1 MPDGQTFSTSTRTV
15 RPAWADA
22 ASLLLILAAA
32 VLLRL
37 TSFVPAVVDTDEG
50 LYMVQAR
57 EWLNGG
63 WPLVAAWDMHPIG
76 APAMFALAFLAF
88 GVSVE
93 AVRLLGLLCVIATGF
108 GLFGAARAA
117 GAPRSV
123 GVGAAVVYAAHSLLL
138 SGLCTNTEL
147 LIAPFVTAAMAI
159 AIRGAARALRAVD
172 PVAPGWPS
180 LVAMGLLVGW
190 ALLVKQVVVPSGCFA
205 FALLLGPALWRGL
218 LPWRRL
224 LAMAAA
230 YAGLCATP
238 FLLAGFAYWIQGWLA
253 DYLDGSILAP
263 FRYSMERIAA
273 AEAWRRI
280 GTAVLT
286 LGLAFAAALVA
297 LVCWRPRGQLALLTA
312 AAFAWFLI
320 ASLAIAGPGF
330 YFAHYFLLWLPS
342 LSLLA
347 AVGLW
352 HVARLVA
359 RPDPAGSDLARPG
372 VARPGVARP
381 VLAGLLLVLA
391 SQGWLPEMTERL
403 ERGPG
408 LMHRDPVRE
417 VAAAVRQAAGRDGDA
432 LIANYHASVYVIAG
446 VRVATRF
453 PFPPHLTGYFED
465 LSDTNTTVE
474 LDRVLAARP
483 RVIVVDRAWMQTM
496 RPAAATQVMAA
507 VAAGY
512 ELAATVAERRGPVE
526 IYRVRDQA
534 AP

>member
-1 MPDGQTFSTSTRTV
+1 MPDGQTLITPTRIAP
-15 RPAWADA
+15 PAWADA
-22 ASLLLILAAA
+22 ASLLLILVAA

-57 EWLNGG
+57 EWLAGG

-93 AVRLLGLLCVIATGF
+93 AVRLLGLICVIATGF
-108 GLFGAARAA
+108 ALFGLVRAA
-117 GAPRSV
+117 GASRSI
-123 GVGAAVVYAAHSLLL
+123 GVAAGIIYAAHTLLL

-159 AIRGAARALRAVD
+159 ATHGAARALG
-172 PVAPGWPS
+172 PVPRAPGWGA

-190 ALLVKQVVVPSGCFA
+190 ALVVKQVAVPTGCLA
-205 FALLLGPALWRGL
+205 FAVLLGPALWRRV
-218 LPWRRL
+218 LPWRRAL
-224 LAMAAA
+224 GMAAA

-238 FLLAGFAYWIQGWLA
+238 FLVFLLVYWAQGWLA

-263 FRYSMERIAA
+263 FRYSMERIEA
-273 AEAWRRI
+273 AEAARRI
-280 GTAVLT
+280 GAAAVQLT
-286 LGLAFAAALVA
+286 LLFLAALVA
-297 LVCWRPRGQLALLTA
+297 LAMWRPHGPAALLTA
-312 AAFAWFLI
+312 VALTWFGT

-330 YFAHYFLLWLPS
+330 FFAHYFLLWLPA

-347 AVGLW
+347 AVGAW
-352 HVARLVA
+352 HLALLVA
-359 RPDPAGSDLARPG
+359 RPGLTRPL
-372 VARPGVARP
+372 
-381 VLAGLLLVLA
+381 LAGMVLVLA
-391 SQGWLPEMTERL
+391 LQGWVPEMRERL

-417 VAAAVRQAAGRDGDA
+417 VAAAVAAAAGPGGDA
-432 LIANYHASVYVIAG
+432 FIANYHTSVYVIAG
-446 VRVATRF
+446 VRIATRF
-453 PFPPHLTGYFED
+453 PFPPHLTGFFED
-465 LSDTNTTVE
+465 LSDTSTTAE

-483 RVIVVDRAWMQTM
+483 RVIVVDRGWMQTM
-496 RPAAATQVMAA
+496 RPAAAEQVMAT

-512 ELAATVAERRGPVE
+512 ELAAAVAEGRGPVE
-526 IYRVRDQA
+526 IYRVR

>member
-1 MPDGQTFSTSTRTV
+1 MLDGRTLPDAPTATLA
-15 RPAWADA
+15 RPGGRDA
-22 ASLLLILAAA
+22 LALLLIITAT

-93 AVRLLGLLCVIATGF
+93 AVRLLGLICVAATACA
-108 GLFGAARAA
+108 LFGAARAA
-117 GAPRSV
+117 GAPRGV
-123 GVGAAVVYAAHSLLL
+123 GVSAGVIYAAHTLLL

-147 LIAPFVTAAMAI
+147 LIAPFMASAMAI
-159 AIRGAARALRAVD
+159 AIHGAAQALGPERR
-172 PVAPGWPS
+172 APGWLS

-190 ALLVKQVVVPSGCFA
+190 ALVVKQVAVPSGCLA
-205 FALLLGPALWRGL
+205 FAVLLGPALWRGA
-218 LPWRRL
+218 LPWRRA
-224 LAMAAA
+224 LAMAGVYAA
-230 YAGLCATP
+230 LCATP
-238 FLLAGFAYWIQGWLA
+238 FLVFALIYWAQGWLA

-280 GTAVLT
+280 AAASVQLSLMFG
-286 LGLAFAAALVA
+286 AALVA
-297 LVCWRPRGQLALLTA
+297 LALWRPRGPAALLTVVA
-312 AAFAWFLI
+312 LLWFGI
-320 ASLAIAGPGF
+320 ASIAIAGPGF
-330 YFAHYFLLWLPS
+330 FFAHYFLLWLPS

-352 HVARLVA
+352 RV
-359 RPDPAGSDLARPG
+359 
-372 VARPGVARP
+372 
-381 VLAGLLLVLA
+381 AGLLAKPHLLRPAMAVLLLA
-391 SQGWLPEMTERL
+391 VAAQGWVPEMHERL

-408 LMHRDPVRE
+408 LLHRDPVRE
-417 VAAAVRQAAGRDGDA
+417 VAAAMAAAGGPGADA
-432 LIANYHASVYVIAG
+432 FIANYHTSAYVLSGLRI
-446 VRVATRF
+446 ATRF
-453 PFPPHLTGYFED
+453 PFPAHLTGEFED
-465 LSDTNTTVE
+465 LSDTSTEAE

-483 RVIVVDRAWMQTM
+483 RVVVVDRAWMQNM
-496 RPAAATQVMAA
+496 RPAAAAQVMAA
-507 VAAGY
+507 VARDY

-526 IYRVRDQA
+526 IYRVKQPPQPVPA
-534 AP
+534 AIPDSAASPG

>member
-1 MPDGQTFSTSTRTV
+1 MTDGQILSTATRTAK
-15 RPAWADA
+15 PAWADA
-22 ASLLLILAAA
+22 ASLLLIVLAT

-57 EWLNGG
+57 EWLHGG

-76 APAMFALAFLAF
+76 APAMFALAFLGF

-93 AVRLLGLLCVIATGF
+93 AVRLLGLLCVIATGC

-123 GVGAAVVYAAHSLLL
+123 GVAAGIAYAAHTLLL

-159 AIRGAARALRAVD
+159 AIHGAARALGPERR
-172 PVAPGWPS
+172 APGWLA

-190 ALLVKQVVVPSGCFA
+190 ALVVKQVVVPSGSLA
-205 FALLLGPALWRGL
+205 FAVLVGPALWRRV
-218 LPWRRL
+218 LPWRRAL
-224 LAMAAA
+224 SMAAA
-230 YAGLCATP
+230 YAALCATP
-238 FLLAGFAYWIQGWLA
+238 FLAFALIYWAQGWLA

-263 FRYSMERIAA
+263 FRYAMERIEP
-273 AEAWRRI
+273 AEAARRI
-280 GTAVLT
+280 GAAAVQLT
-286 LGLAFAAALVA
+286 LLLLAALVA
-297 LVCWRPRGQLALLTA
+297 LALWRPRQPAALLTVVA
-312 AAFAWFLI
+312 LAWFGI
-320 ASLAIAGPGF
+320 SSLAIAGPGF
-330 YFAHYFLLWLPS
+330 FFAHYFLLWLPS

-347 AVGLW
+347 GIGAW
-352 HVARLVA
+352 HLARLVA
-359 RPDPAGSDLARPG
+359 RPGLERPG
-372 VARPGVARP
+372 LERPGLERP
-381 VLAGLLLVLA
+381 VLAGMVMVLA
-391 SQGWLPEMTERL
+391 LQGWVPEMHDRL
-403 ERGPG
+403 DRGPG

-417 VAAAVRQAAGRDGDA
+417 VAAAVAAAAGPGGDA
-432 LIANYHASVYVIAG
+432 FIANYHASVYVIAG
-446 VRVATRF
+446 VRIATRF
-453 PFPPHLTGYFED
+453 PFPAHLTGYFED
-465 LSDTNTTVE
+465 LSDTSTEVE

-507 VAAGY
+507 VAEAY
-512 ELAATVAERRGPVE
+512 DLAATVAERRGPVE
-526 IYRVRDQA
+526 IYRLREVA

>member
-1 MPDGQTFSTSTRTV
+1 MLDGRTLSAPTSATR
-15 RPAWADA
+15 PGAADA
-22 ASLLLILAAA
+22 LALLLILAAA

-93 AVRLLGLLCVIATGF
+93 AVRLLGLLCVIGTGF
-108 GLFGAARAA
+108 GLYGAARAA

-123 GVGAAVVYAAHSLLL
+123 GVAAAVVYAAHSLLL

-159 AIRGAARALRAVD
+159 AIRGAARALQLVD
-172 PVAPGWPS
+172 PAAPGWPS

-190 ALLVKQVVVPSGCFA
+190 ALLVKQVVVPAGCFA

-218 LPWRRL
+218 LSWRRL

-230 YAGLCATP
+230 YAALCATP
-238 FLLAGFAYWIQGWLA
+238 FLLAGFAYWIQGWLP

-286 LGLAFAAALVA
+286 LGLAFAAALAA
-297 LVCWRPRGQLALLTA
+297 LACWRPRGPLALLTA
-312 AAFAWFLI
+312 VAFAWFLI
-320 ASLAIAGPGF
+320 ASVAISGPGF
-330 YFAHYFLLWLPS
+330 FFAHYFLLWLPS

-352 HVARLVA
+352 QVARRVA
-359 RPDPAGSDLARPG
+359 RPELS
-372 VARPGVARP
+372 RP
-381 VLAGLLLVLA
+381 VLAGLLLLLA

-417 VAAAVRQAAGRDGDA
+417 VAAAVREAAGPDGDA

-474 LDRVLAARP
+474 LNRVLAARP

-496 RPAAATQVMAA
+496 RPAAAEQVMAA

-512 ELAATVAERRGPVE
+512 DLAATVAERRGPVE
-526 IYRVRDQA
+526 IYRVRGAA